1 MVTSNSAL
9 QQKEKALA
17 KAIKT
22 MLKPLVKLLISQG
35 ITYIGLLEML
45 KRTYVEVAEESFS
58 LKNKRQTDSRI
69 SLLTGVHR
77 KEVKR
82 IRSELDTPLTEQ
94 EIKAS
99 KSAQMM
105 ALWTGH
111 QAFLNVQGHP
121 APLYRNACDGEPS
134 FETLVHSVSK
144 DKHPRSVLDEWL
156 NQSIVII
163 NTDGKIQLNE
173 AGYVPSEDFEEKLFF
188 AGKNIG
194 DHLAVVAHNLAGETP
209 PLFDRAVYYHNL
221 TPESVKT
228 LENQAK
234 EKMMQILTEINQ
246 QASQY
251 QEQDKG
257 KEEAKA
263 SMHLGAYFHKNIQK
277 IPEDNTD
284 SKKESDSSS

>member
-1 MVTSNSAL
+1 MNTPAL
-9 QQKEKALA
+9 QHKEKALEALA

-82 IRSELDTPLTEQ
+82 IRNELDTPPTEQ

-111 QAFLNVQGHP
+111 QAFLTPQGQP
-121 APLYRNACDGEPS
+121 APLNRNTSEGEPS
-134 FETLVHSVSK
+134 FETLVHTVSK
-144 DKHPRSVLDEWL
+144 DKHPRSVIDEWL
-156 NQSIVII
+156 RQNII
-163 NTDGKIQLNE
+163 FIDHDGKIQLNE
-173 AGYVPSEDFEEKLFF
+173 TGYIPAKDFEEKLFF

-194 DHLAVVAHNLAGETP
+194 DHLAIVAHNLAGETP
-209 PLFDRAVYYHNL
+209 PLFDRAVYYKNL
-221 TPESVKT
+221 TPESVNALET
-228 LENQAK
+228 LAK
-234 EKMMQILTEINQ
+234 QKIMQVLTEINQ

-251 QEQDKG
+251 QQQDKN
-257 KEEAKA
+257 KENAHA
-263 SMHLGAYFHKNIQK
+263 QMHLGAYFYKT
-277 IPEDNTD
+277 PT
-284 SKKESDSSS
+284 KEQ

>member
-1 MVTSNSAL
+1 MTNDPL
-9 QQKEKALA
+9 QKKEKALA

-45 KRTYVEVAEESFS
+45 KRTYVEVAEESFV
-58 LKNKRQTDSRI
+58 LENKRQTDSRI

-82 IRSELDTPLTEQ
+82 IRSELDIPMSEQ

-111 QAFLNVQGHP
+111 QAFLDENGNPQ
-121 APLYRNACDGEPS
+121 PLYRNATDGAPS
-134 FETLVHSVSK
+134 FEELVHSVSK

-156 NQSIVII
+156 HQGVVII
-163 NTDGKIQLNE
+163 DGEGKICLNE
-173 AGYVPSEDFEEKLFF
+173 KGYVPAEDFEEKLFF

-194 DHLAVVAHNLAGETP
+194 DHLAVVAHNLNGGQP
-209 PLFDRAVYYHNL
+209 PLFDRAVYYQGL
-221 TPESVKT
+221 TQDSVQQLET
-228 LENQAK
+228 LSK
-234 EKMMQILTEINQ
+234 EKMMQVLTEVNQ
-246 QASQY
+246 TASQL
-251 QEQDKG
+251 QENDKNHP
-257 KEEAKA
+257 EANA
-263 SMHLGAYFHKNIQK
+263 SMHLGAYFYRQPLEEKPAENPHA
-277 IPEDNTD
+277 
-284 SKKESDSSS
+284 

>member
-1 MVTSNSAL
+1 MTDNATL
-9 QQKEKALA
+9 QQKEKVLA
-17 KAIKT
+17 KAVRT

-45 KRTYVEVAEESFS
+45 KRTYVEVAEESFA

-94 EIKAS
+94 ELKAS

-111 QAFLNVQGHP
+111 QAFLDEQGQP
-121 APLYRNACDGEPS
+121 APLNRNASEGEPS
-134 FETLVHSVSK
+134 FETLAYRVSK

-156 NQSIVII
+156 NQKVVFI
-163 NTDGKIQLNE
+163 NPDGKIQLNE
-173 AGYVPSEDFEEKLFF
+173 AGYVPSKDFEEKLFF

-221 TPESVKT
+221 TPESVNALETEAKT
-228 LENQAK
+228 
-234 EKMMQILTEINQ
+234 KMMQVLTEINQ

-251 QEQDKG
+251 QAQDKT
-257 KEEAKA
+257 KENAQS
-263 SMHLGAYFHKNIQK
+263 SMHLGAYFYR
-277 IPEDNTD
+277 
-284 SKKESDSSS
+284 